1 MINKPSIFIL
11 TIIISLCQWSMHAQD
26 DWELV
31 KDSDDIKVYTKRVAT
46 SDFKAFKAEMII
58 NQDIHAFLSVLHDIG
73 DLDVWAYKLKYTEL
87 LERKG
92 DSMQIYYAV
101 AKAPFPYK
109 NRDGVYLNSFKWDS
123 KSKTLT
129 VDIKLLEDYLAEK
142 DGLVRING
150 VGFWKATVLPS
161 NKLKIDFQMQVD
173 LGGDIPAWLAN
184 IFADDSPYY
193 TLLELREAI
202 KNKKYATKTYSFID

>member
-1 MINKPSIFIL
+1 MMHKPSIFIL
-11 TIIISLCQWSMHAQD
+11 TIIISLCQWSMHAQEG
-26 DWELV
+26 WKLV
-31 KDSDDIKVYTKRVAT
+31 KDSDDIKVYTKPIAT

-58 NQDIHAFLSVLHDIG
+58 DQNIHAFLSVLYDID
-73 DLDVWAYKLKYTEL
+73 DLDVWGYKLKDTEL

-123 KSKTLT
+123 KTKTLT
-129 VDIKLLEDYLAEK
+129 VAIKLLEDYLAEK
-142 DGLVRING
+142 DDFVRING
-150 VGFWKATVLPS
+150 NGFWKATVLPS

-173 LGGDIPAWLAN
+173 PGGGIPSWLAN

-202 KNKKYATKTYSFID
+202 KNKKYAAKTYSFID

>member
-1 MINKPSIFIL
+1 MMHKSSIFML
-11 TIIISLCQWSMHAQD
+11 TIIISLCQWSMHAQE
-26 DWELV
+26 DWKLV
-31 KDSDDIKVYTKRVAT
+31 KDSDDIKVYTKSVAT

-58 NQDIHAFLSVLHDIG
+58 DQDIHAFLSVLYDID
-73 DLDVWAYKLKYTEL
+73 DLDVWGYKLKDTEL

-109 NRDGVYLNSFKWDS
+109 NRDGVYLNCFKWDS
-123 KSKTLT
+123 KTKTLT

-142 DGLVRING
+142 DDLVRISG
-150 VGFWKATVLPS
+150 DGFWKATVLSS

-173 LGGDIPAWLAN
+173 PGGDIAAWLAN
-184 IFADDSPYY
+184 IFADGSPYY

-202 KNKKYATKTYSFID
+202 KNKKYAIETYSFID

>member
-1 MINKPSIFIL
+1 MKYNPSVFIL
-11 TIIISLCQWSMHAQD
+11 TIIISLGQWSIHAQE

-31 KDSDDIKVYTKRVAT
+31 NDSDDIMVYTKPIAT

-58 NQDIHAFLSVLHDIG
+58 DQDIHAFLSLLYDID
-73 DLDVWAYKLKYTEL
+73 DLDVWGYKIKDTEL
-87 LERKG
+87 LERNG

-109 NRDGVYLNSFKWDS
+109 NRDGVYLNRFNWDS
-123 KSKTLT
+123 VTKTLT
-129 VDIKLLEDYLAEK
+129 VTIKLVADYLAEK
-142 DGLVRING
+142 DDLVRIKG
-150 VGFWKATVLPS
+150 SGFWKATVLPS

-173 LGGDIPAWLAN
+173 PGGGIPSWLAN

-202 KNKKYATKTYSFID
+202 KNKKYAAKTYSFID

>member
-1 MINKPSIFIL
+1 MKHNTFIFIL
-11 TIIISLCQWSMHAQD
+11 VLVISFSNWTLHAQE
-26 DWELV
+26 DWKLV
-31 KDSDDIKVYTKRVAT
+31 KDLEGIKVYTKPVAT

-58 NQDIHAFLSVLHDIG
+58 DQNVHAFLSVLFDV
-73 DLDVWAYKLKYTEL
+73 DNLDVWGYKLKDTEL

-109 NRDGVYLNSFKWDS
+109 NRDGVYLNRFNWDS
-123 KSKTLT
+123 KSKTLM
-129 VDIKLLEDYLAEK
+129 VNIEMLQEYMPEK
-142 DGLVRING
+142 DDLVRIKG
-150 VGFWKATVLPS
+150 SGFWQATVLPS
-161 NKLKIDFQMQVD
+161 NKLKINFQMQVD
-173 LGGDIPAWLAN
+173 PGGDIAAWLAN

-193 TLLELREAI
+193 TLTELREVI